1 MLPNLSD
8 YMQAFQH
15 PNFILSDRELASCQC
30 PQDQQGQPIVQSGGF
45 ALTFQLKG
53 ASKRWA
59 VRCFHREVKDRD
71 RRYSAI
77 SAKLNEPAIKQSG
90 YFVDFAYQ
98 ATGVTV
104 KGQKYPIVKM
114 SWANGVTLGSFL
126 ESNYNSPQKLRNL
139 QDALKRLYKFLVAN
153 HIAHG
158 DIQPGNLMVSNDGQ
172 NVQLIDYDGMF
183 VSGME
188 SLKAAETG
196 VPNFQHPSRQK
207 ESPWND
213 RLDRFPFIMLD
224 VALSV
229 LEEMPQYWTKTNSSD
244 EKVLF
249 ETTDFLAPY
258 GSQTFNELKADVRF
272 AKQISILQQICS
284 SDFDSIPD
292 ADSYLQFVPSHS
304 TAKRMQQPQ
313 TVTISYKGNY
323 TVLDAINVT
332 AIASHVG
339 DVVEIV
345 GLITNTKEGWTHGR
359 GRRGNRPYMFINFKT
374 WISGV
379 DTFRLVLWS
388 EILDQFAG
396 MGVNSVSG
404 RFTNKYVSV
413 VGMINVFKSPK
424 FGVSYQLVPTAA
436 KQVQIIDKTEFD
448 FRLGRIKKQLKQSFG
463 GTAATPSVDLSA
475 ATSRAISNEDK
486 LTKLTKIVEPVPRTS
501 RRQPPVRPAPI
512 HPHRFNR
519 PPLPTSLVSSSRPKS
534 NAEKLMG
541 MQKQWKGVGT
551 SPTTPKPQPVNPTP
565 PKPPGTG
572 GGCCLWL
579 VGIIVV
585 VTLISRMC

>member
-77 SAKLNEPAIKQSG
+77 SAKLNEPTIKQSG

-98 ATGVTV
+98 ATGVTIN
-104 KGQKYPIVKM
+104 GQKYPIVKM
-114 SWANGVTLGSFL
+114 SWAKGETFGSFL
-126 ESNYNSPQKLRNL
+126 ESNYNNPQKLRNL
-139 QDALKRLYKFLVAN
+139 QGSLKGLYNFLVAN

-158 DIQPGNLMVSNDGQ
+158 DIQPGNLMVSNDGR
-172 NVQLIDYDGMF
+172 NIQLIDYDGMF

-196 VPNFQHPSRQK
+196 VPNFQHPSRQQ

-224 VALSV
+224 IALSV
-229 LEEMPQYWTKTNSSD
+229 LVEKPEYWTKTNSSD

-249 ETTDFLAPY
+249 ETTDYLAPY
-258 GSQTFNELKADVRF
+258 GSPTFNELKADARF
-272 AKQISILQQICS
+272 AKQISVLQQICL
-284 SDFDSIPD
+284 SDFNSIPD
-292 ADSYLQFVPSHS
+292 AATYLLFVPSHS
-304 TAKRMQQPQ
+304 TTKRAQQSQ

-323 TVLDAINVT
+323 SVLDATNVA

-345 GLITNTKEGWTHGR
+345 GMITDTKEARTKGR
-359 GRRGNRPYMFINFKT
+359 GVRGNRPYVFMNFQP
-374 WISGV
+374 WRPRV

-388 EILDQFAG
+388 EILDQFAQ

-404 RFTNKYVSV
+404 RFTNKYVSII
-413 VGMINVFKSPK
+413 GMINVFKSPR
-424 FGVSYQLVPTAA
+424 FGITYQLILKTA
-436 KQVQIIDKTEFD
+436 KQLQVIDRAESD
-448 FRLGRIKKQLKQSFG
+448 FRLGRTKKQLKQSFG
-463 GTAATPSVDLSA
+463 GTAATQSVASSVVTPH
-475 ATSRAISNEDK
+475 ATSNEEK
-486 LTKLTKIVEPVPRTS
+486 LNKIVGAASRSPH
-501 RRQPPVRPAPI
+501 RRQPVNPQPI
-512 HPHRFNR
+512 Y
-519 PPLPTSLVSSSRPKS
+519 PPRVTRTSPPTPPVSSPKPKS
-534 NAEKLMG
+534 NAAKLKG
-541 MQKQWKGVGT
+541 MQKQWNCVGT
-551 SPTTPKPQPVNPTP
+551 TSTKSTPPTVNPTP
-565 PKPPGTG
+565 VTPTGTG
-572 GGCCLWL
+572 SGCCLWL

-585 VTLISRMC
+585 ITLISRMC

>member
-15 PNFILSDRELASCQC
+15 PNYILSDRELASCQC

-45 ALTFQLKG
+45 ALTFQLKS

-77 SAKLNEPAIKQSG
+77 SAKLNEPTIKQSG

-126 ESNYNSPQKLRNL
+126 ESNYNNPQKLRNL

-158 DIQPGNLMVSNDGQ
+158 DIQPGNLMVSADGR

-196 VPNFQHPSRQK
+196 VPNFQHPSRQQ

-224 VALSV
+224 IALAV
-229 LEEMPQYWTKTNSSD
+229 LAEKPQYWTKTNSSD

-249 ETTDFLAPY
+249 ETTDYLAPY
-258 GSQTFNELKADVRF
+258 GSQIFNDLKVDARF
-272 AKQISILQQICS
+272 SKQISVLQQICL
-284 SDFDSIPD
+284 SDFNSIPP
-292 ADSYLQFVPSHS
+292 ADNYLLFTPSAA
-304 TAKRMQQPQ
+304 TVKRAQQPQ
-313 TVTISYKGNY
+313 FIEVSYRSNY
-323 TVLDAINVT
+323 TVLDAKDVS
-332 AIASHVG
+332 AIGCHVG

-345 GLITNTKEGWTHGR
+345 GLITDTKEGWTQGR
-359 GRRGNRPYMFINFKT
+359 GRRGNRPYMFINFKP
-374 WISGV
+374 WRPRV

-388 EILDQFAG
+388 EILDQFAC

-404 RFTNKYVSV
+404 RLTNKYVSI
-413 VGMINVFKSPK
+413 VGMINVFKSPR
-424 FGVSYQLVPTAA
+424 FGVTYQLVPKTA

-448 FRLGRIKKQLKQSFG
+448 FRLGRTKKQLKQNFG
-463 GTAATPSVDLSA
+463 GTAATPSVALSM
-475 ATSRAISNEDK
+475 ATTPATSNEDK
-486 LTKLTKIVEPVPRTS
+486 LTKIVGPVPRPH
-501 RRQPPVRPAPI
+501 RRQQPVRSAPI
-512 HPHRFNR
+512 HSHGVNR
-519 PPLPTSLVSSSRPKS
+519 PPLSRAPVSSSRPKS
-534 NAEKLMG
+534 NAAKLMG
-541 MQKQWKGVGT
+541 MQKQWKGVST
-551 SPTTPKPQPVNPTP
+551 SPTTSKPQTVNPTP
-565 PKPPGTG
+565 PKPGGTG